1 MKFKTTKKEI
11 YQNYKNV
18 ICVEYCKLD
27 NLLTNHDPI
36 AYNSGVDGWKCDIYD
51 INGVA
56 IVTGYQPFGNIRPD
70 YDTIKKYD
78 DEARKICCN
87 SWGNYQKMLDQT
99 DQLLNQFIEEVTNDE
114 R

>member
-18 ICVEYCKLD
+18 ICVGYCKLD

-51 INGVA
+51 INGIA
-56 IVTGYQPFGNIRPD
+56 IVTGYRPWGNIHPD
-70 YDTIKKYD
+70 YNTIKKYD
-78 DEARKICCN
+78 DEAREICGD
-87 SWGNYQKMLDQT
+87 SWGNYQKMLDMT
-99 DQLLNQFIEEVTNDE
+99 DQLLNQFIKEVT

>member
-1 MKFKTTKKEI
+1 MKFKKTKKEI

-18 ICVEYCKLD
+18 ICVCYCGLD

-56 IVTGYQPFGNIRPD
+56 IVTGYQPFGNIRPH
-70 YDTIKKYD
+70 YDTIKKYE
-78 DEARKICCN
+78 DEARKICCG
-87 SWGNYQKMLDQT
+87 SWKNYQNMMDQV
-99 DQLLNQFIEEVTNDE
+99 DQLLNQFIKEVTNDE

>member
-1 MKFKTTKKEI
+1 MKFKTTKNEI
-11 YQNYKNV
+11 YSNFKNV
-18 ICVEYCKLD
+18 ICVGYCGLD

-56 IVTGYQPFGNIRPD
+56 IVTGYQPFGNIRPH

>member
-11 YQNYKNV
+11 YQNYQNV
-18 ICVEYCKLD
+18 ICVGYCGID
-27 NLLTNHDPI
+27 NLLTNHAPI
-36 AYNSGVDGWKCDIYD
+36 AYNSGAAGWKCDIYD

-56 IVTGYQPFGNIRPD
+56 IVTGYQPFGNIRPH

-78 DEARKICCN
+78 DEARKICYG
-87 SWGNYQKMLDQT
+87 SWENYQNMLDQT

-114 R
+114 E

>member
-18 ICVEYCKLD
+18 ICVGYCELD

-36 AYNSGVDGWKCDIYD
+36 AYNSGVEGWKCDIYD

-56 IVTGYQPFGNIRPD
+56 IVTGYQPFGNIRPH

-78 DEARKICCN
+78 DEAREILCD
-87 SWGNYQKMLDQT
+87 SWGNYQKILDQT
-99 DQLLNQFIEEVTNDE
+99 DQLLNQFIKEVINDE
-114 R
+114 N

>member
-11 YQNYKNV
+11 YSNFKNV
-18 ICVEYCKLD
+18 ICVGYCELD

-36 AYNSGVDGWKCDIYD
+36 AYNAGYYGWNYDVYD

-56 IVTGYQPFGNIRPD
+56 IVTGYQPFGNIRPH

-78 DEARKICCN
+78 DEARKICCG
-87 SWGNYQKMLDQT
+87 SWENYQNILDQT
-99 DQLLNQFIEEVTNDE
+99 DQLLKQFIEEVTNDE
-114 R
+114 E

>member
-11 YQNYKNV
+11 YSNFKNV
-18 ICVEYCKLD
+18 ICVGYCGLD

>member
-11 YQNYKNV
+11 YSNFKNV
-18 ICVEYCKLD
+18 ICVGYCNLD

-36 AYNSGVDGWKCDIYD
+36 AYNSGADGWKCDIYD

-70 YDTIKKYD
+70 SSTIKKYED
-78 DEARKICCN
+78 DARKICGD
-87 SWGNYQKMLDQT
+87 SWGNYQKMLDQM
-99 DQLLNQFIEEVTNDE
+99 DQLLNQFIKEVT

>member
-11 YQNYKNV
+11 YSNFKNV
-18 ICVEYCKLD
+18 ICVGYCNLD
-27 NLLTNHDPI
+27 YLLSNYNPI

-70 YDTIKKYD
+70 YETIKKYE
-78 DEARKICCN
+78 DEARKISSDPCRK
-87 SWGNYQKMLDQT
+87 YQKMIDMT
-99 DQLLNQFIEEVTNDE
+99 NQLLNQFIEEVTNDE
-114 R
+114 E

>member
-18 ICVEYCKLD
+18 ICVCYCGLD

-56 IVTGYQPFGNIRPD
+56 IVTGYQPFGNICPH

-87 SWGNYQKMLDQT
+87 SWGNYQKLLDQT

>member
-18 ICVEYCKLD
+18 ICVGYCKLD

-56 IVTGYQPFGNIRPD
+56 IVTGYQPFGNIHPD
-70 YDTIKKYD
+70 YNTIKKYD
-78 DEARKICCN
+78 DEARKIRGD
-87 SWGNYQKMLDQT
+87 SRRNYQKMLDQV
-99 DQLLNQFIEEVTNDE
+99 DQLLNQFIKEVT